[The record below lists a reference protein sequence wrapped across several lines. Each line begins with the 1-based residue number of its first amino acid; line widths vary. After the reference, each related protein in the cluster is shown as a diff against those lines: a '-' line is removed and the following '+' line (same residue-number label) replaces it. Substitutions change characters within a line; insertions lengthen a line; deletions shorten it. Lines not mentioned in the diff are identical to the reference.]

1 MSKVP
6 GIDTLSPERE
16 VQLLEG
22 PDKLAADP
30 SFQKNRIKI
39 LRDLFAEIRRLRKTR
54 EMLTFRVELLRD
66 ALSQADVDMALDS
79 ANTQINILKA
89 LETDARL
96 SKEE

>member
-16 VQLLEG
+16 VQLVEG
-22 PDKLAADP
+22 PEKLAADP

-39 LRDLFAEIRRLRKTR
+39 LRDLFAEIRRLRKTK
-54 EMLTFRVELLRD
+54 ESLSFRVELLRD
-66 ALSQADVDMALDS
+66 ALSQADIDFALGSD
-79 ANTQINILKA
+79 QVQMNILKA

-96 SKEE
+96 DPDD